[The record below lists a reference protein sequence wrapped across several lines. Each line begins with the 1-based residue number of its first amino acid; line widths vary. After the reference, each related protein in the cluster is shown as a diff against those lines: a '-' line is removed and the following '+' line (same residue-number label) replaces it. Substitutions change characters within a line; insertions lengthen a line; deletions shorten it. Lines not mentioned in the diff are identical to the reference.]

1 MRNDI
6 FHLIPAI
13 VLSAVLT
20 AAVSSCN
27 AVTGSSEISRIEEG
41 FANVPDSVRLAVYW
55 YWLSDNISREGVVK
69 DLQAMKK
76 AGISRAFIGN
86 IGTSDVPYGPVKFM
100 SDEWWEVTRTALKT
114 ASDLDI
120 EIGMFNCPGWS
131 QSGGPW
137 VSEDQSMRYVAF
149 KEDRIS
155 GDGKV
160 KTVTMPDVPE
170 NRIIDVYAFP
180 SPQGSSRE
188 WTLRGEGVWPLKT
201 DTTMTVRTMLLY
213 VEEETDADVRL
224 LKDGKPLREFY
235 FDRSNFKTQ
244 VGFVPGAPY
253 VLSIPAVKGG
263 DFSIELKEI
272 SEDVNFHVVL
282 SEVAMVEEYP
292 EKTFQKMFQG
302 TLPEWDEYMWK
313 TPEDNGGFRVSL
325 SDKVDLKPFVA
336 GGKIE
341 WLAPDGDWTVVTAYM
356 KTTGQT
362 NAPASAEATGLEV
375 DKMSGKHI
383 RDHFNAY
390 LGDILHRIPA
400 EERRTFDIAV
410 EDSYETGGT
419 NWTDDMAELFKKAY
433 GYDPVPYL
441 PALQGFIVES
451 PDVTDRFL
459 WDLRRLVSDLVAY
472 EYVGVLRDI
481 CHENG
486 LKSWLE
492 NYGHWGF
499 PAEFLQYGGQSDQV
513 AGEFWAGEGRP
524 RDYEPRAASSCAHI
538 YGKRQVWA
546 ESCTSG
552 DRAYQRYP
560 ETLKMFLD
568 HSFTAGVNSTLL
580 HLYVQQPDD
589 RMPGINAWF
598 GTEFNRHN
606 TWFRYFDMFSD
617 YLRRCNFLLQQG
629 DYVADVAYYIGE
641 DAPKMT
647 GICNPPLPEGYSFD
661 FINAEV
667 LCNHARVED
676 GSLVLD
682 SGMRYRL
689 LVLPPQKDMRPEVL
703 KSIVQLVRDGLTV
716 TGPMPERSPSLAGYP
731 KADET
736 VKSLASLLWRP
747 GNYGKGRVYPEG
759 TPLSVILSN
768 LGVSP
773 DFLYFT
779 PDNALTE
786 VRFLHRR
793 IADAEIYFISNEE
806 PRPVHLDLVFRNG
819 KYRGAEI
826 WDPVTGGRKGLD
838 VKVSGGSTS
847 SVLDLDKYGSTFI
860 VLRNRAIEP
869 VSERIVATAAL
880 PGPWKVTFEAFC
892 GNEGFEREFAELQ
905 DWAAS
910 DDAAVR
916 YYSGVAHYETEI
928 DLDGVSD
935 DNRYELDLGRVMVM
949 GRVKVNGQDAGGV
962 WTEPYRVDVTGLLH
976 EGSNTIE
983 VELANNWMNRLMGER
998 LKPAGERKTFI
1009 LTDPALGDGAAL
1021 QESGLI
1027 GPVVLKTFSAKSR

>member
-27 AVTGSSEISRIEEG
+27 AVTGGSEILRIEES
-41 FANVPDSVRLAVYW
+41 FADVPDSVRLAVYW

-160 KTVTMPDVPE
+160 KTVSMPDVPE

-313 TPEDNGGFRVSL
+313 TPEDNGGFRIAL

-336 GGKIE
+336 DVKIE

-390 LGDILHRIPA
+390 LGNILSRIPA
-400 EERRTFDIAV
+400 EDRKTFDIAV

-472 EYVGVLRDI
+472 EYVGALREI

-847 SVLDLDKYGSTFI
+847 AVLDLDKYGSTFI

-928 DLDGVSD
+928 DLDGVSG